1 MLFNSYVFIFGF
13 LPLTLIIFF
22 VLTKF
27 GLIKAA
33 NVWRSSSYGYKKS
46 VRKNLVEMRQ
56 KILMEELIRY
66 VI

>member
-22 VLTKF
+22 GFTKL

-33 NVWRSSSYGYKKS
+33 KVWRTASYWYKKS
-46 VRKNLVEMRQ
+46 LRKNLVEMRQ
-56 KILMEELIRY
+56 QIFMEEVIRY